1 MTMPVSSP
9 LRALPALLL
18 APLFLG
24 CTESAG
30 HGRSPQRV
38 GVEGYARDAEC
49 MACHQDAAASW
60 QGPHHDRAMEPADPT
75 TVLGDFD
82 DTTFEDSHQEA
93 RFTREGDSYFCTTE
107 GPDGRPETF
116 RILYTFGV
124 EPLQQYLVALP
135 GGRLQCLSVA
145 WDTEAGRWFS
155 LYPDEGFE
163 PGDPLHWTGRQQNW
177 NTMCA
182 DCHSTHLS
190 KNYDSR
196 SDAFATT
203 WAEIDVGCQAC
214 HGPGAE
220 HVAWARSEGG
230 AESQGRYGLRTEL
243 SRAHPASQ
251 VRACAPCHSR
261 RLRLAE
267 DIAPTGELLD
277 SYMLELLSP
286 GSYHAD
292 GQIDGEVYVLGS
304 FLQSKMHARGVSCS
318 DCHDPHSLELVA
330 QGNALCLQCHGPHAP
345 IERFPTLTTKN
356 YDGPEHHFHPMGGA
370 GSACVDCHMPSK
382 NYMVVDPRP
391 DLSLEHGTP
400 NACNGCHDERDAA
413 WAVER
418 LEQWYGPREALTFED
433 TLTAARSDPI
443 GTLDSLRALELDRDA
458 PAIARASAFELT
470 MDLLPLDLQQRYAA
484 LDDPAPLVRLGALRG
499 LEVLPT
505 AETLETLLPLLH
517 DPVRAVRIQA
527 ARALA
532 GVSPTT
538 LDPEDR
544 EAFVRGLAEFEE
556 VQRYSADMPAS
567 WLNLGVL
574 KAARG
579 EFEGAIA
586 DYRRSLEIDPWFL
599 MARFN
604 LASTLSAVGRSA
616 EAVDV
621 LRRGVELA
629 PDEPEMHYSLGLA
642 LGEVGRLE
650 EAAKELCL
658 AADALPGDPKKQRN
672 AAVACHKLGRVREAE
687 VYYMRAHRSS
697 PEDPELLH
705 NLLMFLLQQGE
716 LERSR
721 VYAERL
727 AQLVPGPE
735 TQALLERV
743 DRELAVRSGG

>member
-1 MTMPVSSP
+1 
-9 LRALPALLL
+9 
-18 APLFLG
+18 
-24 CTESAG
+24 
-30 HGRSPQRV
+30 
-38 GVEGYARDAEC
+38 

-60 QGPHHDRAMEPADPT
+60 QGSHHDRAMEPADPT

-382 NYMVVDPRP
+382 NYMVVDPRRDHSFRIPRP

-705 NLLMFLLQQGE
+705 NLLMFLLQEGE